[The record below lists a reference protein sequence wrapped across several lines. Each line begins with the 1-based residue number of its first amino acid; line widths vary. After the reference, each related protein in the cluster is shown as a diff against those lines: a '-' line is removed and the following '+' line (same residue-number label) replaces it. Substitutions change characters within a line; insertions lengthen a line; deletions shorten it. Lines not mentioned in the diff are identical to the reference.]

1 MGGLRTEQGEKKV
14 SEIIS
19 SPRPC
24 AAPGLFTVTD
34 LLIHPYMA
42 AYPLSCEG
50 ASLKKI
56 TIDTNLL
63 PADDFIEIAK
73 VRGYEVGIGSVT
85 ERELGSSNSPLN
97 VPELGRV
104 LELGI
109 VGESRVGSC
118 VVGSGSDYLEIILQT
133 ISNRSFPKS
142 GNRGRLTD
150 GQRRQLRDAMILEA
164 HAREGRDIFVTN
176 DKKGFIDDGRREKL
190 QSLLKTRILTR
201 EEFLRELRG

>member
-1 MGGLRTEQGEKKV
+1 
-14 SEIIS
+14 
-19 SPRPC
+19 
-24 AAPGLFTVTD
+24 
-34 LLIHPYMA
+34 
-42 AYPLSCEG
+42 LSCES
-50 ASLKKI
+50 ALLKRI

-63 PADDFIEIAK
+63 PADDLVELAK
-73 VRGYEVGIGSVT
+73 VRGYEVDIVSVT
-85 ERELGSSNSPLN
+85 ERESGSSDSRLN

-118 VVGSGSDYLEIILQT
+118 VVGSGNDNLEIILQT
-133 ISNRSFPKS
+133 ISNRSFQKS
-142 GNRGRLTD
+142 GSRGQLSD

-176 DKKGFIDDGRREKL
+176 DRKGFIDDGRREKL
-190 QSLLKTRILTR
+190 QSLLKTRILTH